1 MEESFRMGE
10 TEAEES
16 ICGLDCCGACG
27 RREDCGGCIKT
38 EGRPFGGRCIAA
50 EIIKQR
56 GFAAFEEFKKKLIDE
71 FNSLGIEGLKVKDLN
86 LLNGFYVNLE
96 YPLANGQS
104 VKLLEDHNIY
114 LGNQIEIPGRDRY
127 YGIVGDDKYLLVCS
141 YKCNGV
147 EPQII
152 CYKKRQEYC

>member
-1 MEESFRMGE
+1 MEE

-16 ICGLDCCGACG
+16 ICRLDCCGACR

-38 EGRPFGGRCIAA
+38 EGHPCGGRCIAA
-50 EIIKQR
+50 EIIKR
-56 GFAAFEEFKKKLIDE
+56 GDFAAFEEFKKKLIDE
-71 FNSLGIEGLKVKDLN
+71 FNSLGIEGLEVKDLN

-96 YPLANGQS
+96 YPLANGQT

-141 YKCNGV
+141 YKCNGA
-147 EPQII
+147 EPQIV
-152 CYKKRQEYC
+152 CYKKRQE